1 MTKKSGTTRVKFAFM
16 AIGFDTATEQ
26 EHFSF
31 DVNGHASAHAII
43 RLPAGPDK
51 GDRNHVA
58 IMQHKLEGQF
68 NVLACSVRGKS
79 INYSFTHIED
89 RLQLGEHLKSLGV
102 ADKLIATWNE
112 MKPDHTV
119 PVKTAA
125 VDHEAA
131 DVIAKAMGGKPAKGT
146 QNKPE

>member
-1 MTKKSGTTRVKFAFM
+1 MTKKSATTQVKFAFM
-16 AIGFDTATEQ
+16 AIGLDTATEQ
-26 EHFSF
+26 QHFSF
-31 DVNGHASAHAII
+31 DVSGHASAHAII
-43 RLPAGPDK
+43 RLPAGPGK

-58 IMQHKLEGQF
+58 IMPHELEGQF

-79 INYSFTHIED
+79 VNYSFTHVED

-102 ADKLIATWNE
+102 SDKLIATWNE

-119 PVKTAA
+119 PVKTPA

-131 DVIAKAMGGKPAKGT
+131 GAIAKAMKKGADG
-146 QNKPE
+146 NNGP